1 MLVLACCLD
10 EEHGHGTGGGGN
22 ARGDDASA
30 GSRSRSRSGLTE
42 GGDGDI
48 TAVEGLGRAGVSIVE
63 ATDLLGELL
72 ESSDLGGGSGL
83 DVLVDEPLD
92 SSRAR
97 GGGQRAGKG
106 VEFLAKEG
114 EQSASEQVRW

>member
-1 MLVLACCLD
+1 MLVLACCL
-10 EEHGHGTGGGGN
+10 EEHGQGTGGGGN
-22 ARGDDASA
+22 ARCDDASA
-30 GSRSRSRSGLTE
+30 GTSGLTE

-48 TAVEGLGRAGVSIVE
+48 TAVEGLGRAGVSILE
-63 ATDLLGELL
+63 TTDLLGELL
-72 ESSDLGGGSGL
+72 ESGDLGGGSGL
-83 DVLVDEPLD
+83 DLLVDEPLD

-106 VEFLAKEG
+106 EEFLARRG